1 MASITTT
8 LIAICAGGDH
18 LTFSITGAKTLT
30 VSADFAEM
38 NSPITDEE
46 AVAFVKVIAKLCKSG
61 KTIAQTKTALQAGIV
76 VTA

>member
-1 MASITTT
+1 MATITTT
-8 LIAICAGGDH
+8 LTAICAGGDH
-18 LTFSITGAKTLT
+18 LTFSITGAKTLA
-30 VSADFAEM
+30 VAADFAEI

-61 KTIAQTKTALQAGIV
+61 KTMAQAKTALQAGIT